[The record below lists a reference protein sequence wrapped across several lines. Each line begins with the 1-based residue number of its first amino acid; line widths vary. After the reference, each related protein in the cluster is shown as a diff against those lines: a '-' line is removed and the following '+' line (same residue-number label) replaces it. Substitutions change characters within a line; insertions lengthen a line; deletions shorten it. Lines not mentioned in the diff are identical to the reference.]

1 MAKGVICP
9 AICWSVAHVFLTG
22 HTRHAFQIRA
32 YAVLHLE
39 EALEER
45 EKDRPHTVICF
56 LAGLKQELGTSH
68 RSRFYWKEH
77 MTWPTRQ
84 TNCVFG
90 LYVGERL

>member
-45 EKDRPHTVICF
+45 EKDTAASTHYDMFFSRSQAR
-56 LAGLKQELGTSH
+56 AG
-68 RSRFYWKEH
+68 Y
-77 MTWPTRQ
+77 
-84 TNCVFG
+84 
-90 LYVGERL
+90 